1 MNDFFDAFSKVPL
14 SQKLLLLLLVMAA
27 IFIGF
32 YMFFFNAV
40 EREITEQQSAQHD
53 LSSQQSTRQRLEG
66 EKARLDE
73 QLRQEAR
80 RRENQSFDQLLP
92 PRPELPALI
101 DQIESLVE
109 DVEPS
114 QRGTNLEILSVRPL
128 PHVRAAS
135 FTRIPLELRLIG
147 TFDQLLDFSWQLV
160 RMDRIVHITAVSA
173 SVRSAG
179 GPDGPPLLRIN
190 LEVESFYR
198 AQG

>member
-40 EREITEQQSAQHD
+40 EQQITEQQSAQRE
-53 LSSQQSTRQRLEG
+53 LRTQQSRRQQLEG
-66 EKARLDE
+66 EKTRLEE

-80 RRENQSFDQLLP
+80 LRENLSFDQLLP

-114 QRGTNLEILSVRPL
+114 PRGTNLEILHVRPR
-128 PHVRAAS
+128 PHVRAAN

-173 SVRSAG
+173 SVRSSG
-179 GPDGPPLLRIN
+179 GPTAPPLLRIS
-190 LEVESFYR
+190 LEVEAFYR